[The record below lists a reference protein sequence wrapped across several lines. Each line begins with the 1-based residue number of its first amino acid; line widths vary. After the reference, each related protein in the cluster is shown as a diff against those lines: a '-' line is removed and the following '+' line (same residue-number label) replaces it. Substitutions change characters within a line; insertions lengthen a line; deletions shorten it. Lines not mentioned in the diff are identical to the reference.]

1 MANDKKQNTDHQN
14 ISSQVDENPQH
25 LVISSTNIRSD
36 YQNGNNEAGEIYNDD
51 IIYQYNLDDW
61 QG

>member
-25 LVISSTNIRSD
+25 LVISSTNSRSD
-36 YQNGNNEAGEIYNDD
+36 YQNGNNEADEIYNDD